1 MFNLKEWVVTGLV
14 DGYKQGS
21 FSMPHITT
29 MAANYIVAGIL
40 TTQDA
45 AEIAAQCQAWDEQQA
60 LTEQQPEEIDPGF
73 TQPSTP
79 EEVEENEQAE
89 ENEYEKE

>member
-1 MFNLKEWVVTGLV
+1 MTVLV
-14 DGYKQGS
+14 NGYKQGS

-29 MAANYIVAGIL
+29 MTANYIVAGIL
-40 TTQDA
+40 TAQDA

-79 EEVEENEQAE
+79 EEVEENGQVE